1 MSRDLAVGH
10 GDILLYKE
18 SVILHILV
26 AGKSILF
33 FRDLDI

>member
-18 SVILHILV
+18 SVVLHILV